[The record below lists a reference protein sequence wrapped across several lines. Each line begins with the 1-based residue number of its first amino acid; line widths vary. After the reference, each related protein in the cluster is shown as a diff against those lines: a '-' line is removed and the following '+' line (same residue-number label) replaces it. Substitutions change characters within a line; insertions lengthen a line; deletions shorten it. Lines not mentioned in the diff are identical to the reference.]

1 MTFAFDL
8 ISDLHIESWN
18 DFDWSGQPTAPYC
31 IVAGDVARDRQVLI
45 DTLTHLGQK
54 YLGVFYIDGND
65 EHRYFIDNL
74 DDSYQELYQ
83 QIEPIPNV
91 INLHDNVVIFN
102 NIAILAVN
110 GWWTFDFDDS
120 LDLEQ
125 CVAWYQDY
133 LKCSSGSAANTMD
146 RAYHDV
152 AYLTNSIQRLQT
164 HPDVEKIILVSHTV
178 PDPRITNHDVDLVD
192 TWRYNCLGNKHLL
205 RVFDNDTENKI
216 HTWCFGHYHK
226 SVDRVI
232 NGVRY
237 VNNCRGRGDT
247 PWGVSPYYPRRIEV

>member
-1 MTFAFDL
+1 
-8 ISDLHIESWN
+8 
-18 DFDWSGQPTAPYC
+18 
-31 IVAGDVARDRQVLI
+31 
-45 DTLTHLGQK
+45 
-54 YLGVFYIDGND
+54 
-65 EHRYFIDNL
+65 
-74 DDSYQELYQ
+74 
-83 QIEPIPNV
+83 
-91 INLHDNVVIFN
+91 
-102 NIAILAVN
+102 
-110 GWWTFDFDDS
+110 
-120 LDLEQ
+120 
-125 CVAWYQDY
+125 
-133 LKCSSGSAANTMD
+133 
-146 RAYHDV
+146 V

-247 PWGVSPYYPRRIEV
+247 PWGVDPYYPRRIEV